1 MADYKKDDKT
11 VQKVAKGNLVKKK
24 KSVIKSVAGMFIP
37 VDEGD
42 IYNDIVGDII
52 IPSIIDT
59 FLDSLTALLKGSSTP
74 SRRNSPKVSYRDY
87 YDRSNPKSNDIR
99 REQPRKALDYDI
111 VKLDSR
117 REAELVLSA
126 LEDLIDRYGKA
137 SVADYYDLAGIDITS
152 SDYPSTRYGWEDLS
166 GVRIIIF
173 DGGYSLKLPRA
184 YPVY

>member
-1 MADYKKDDKT
+1 MTDYEKDDKT
-11 VQKVAKGNLVKKK
+11 IQKVAKGSLVKKK
-24 KSVIKSVAGMFIP
+24 KSIIKNVAGMFIP
-37 VDEGD
+37 MEEDG

-52 IPSIIDT
+52 IPSIIDI
-59 FLDSLTALLKGSSTP
+59 FLDSLTTLLKGSSST

-87 YDRSNPKSNDIR
+87 YDRSNSRSNDIR
-99 REQPRKALDYDI
+99 RDRSRRALDYDI

-137 SVADYYDLAGIDITS
+137 SVADYYDLAGIDVTS

-166 GVRIIIF
+166 DVRIIRF